1 MYSGGL
7 GVGCTRC
14 GVHCASPWQQ
24 QYSQKELHI
33 LHQQPIVLLGKAFDS
48 LSEVSVMCITASTH
62 CSREEVY
69 CGAQGEGGGKRGGG
83 RTGKD
88 GEGEEGSVKRGEQEC
103 SSLFCAC
110 THTHIHTHSLSCGSF
125 NSTISLCSSR
135 CSMMSYSTDTS
146 TGGDRDTDSRKKGV
160 IPCALC
166 KQAESLYI

>member
-1 MYSGGL
+1 MVCSVRVRVLRSL

-69 CGAQGEGGGKRGGG
+69 CGAQGEGEGGGEEGEQG
-83 RTGKD
+83 RTG
-88 GEGEEGSVKRGEQEC
+88 EGRRG
-103 SSLFCAC
+103 
-110 THTHIHTHSLSCGSF
+110 
-125 NSTISLCSSR
+125 
-135 CSMMSYSTDTS
+135 
-146 TGGDRDTDSRKKGV
+146 V
-160 IPCALC
+160 
-166 KQAESLYI
+166 